1 MTLDIV
7 IYQKKTMCIDE
18 KKFLQTGVSSIFS
31 VGWQIDFDKQ
41 AIFKLNF
48 PKKETPY
55 MAKPGK
61 QIHPLSQ

>member
-1 MTLDIV
+1 
-7 IYQKKTMCIDE
+7 MCIDE

-48 PKKETPY
+48 PKKETLY
-55 MAKPGK
+55 MAKQGK